1 MNIDPEFV
9 KTTIKFI
16 DDTLEAYKVAGVSPK
31 VGDIWGCENVGDFLC
46 GFFVGGL
53 NGSILSEF
61 HHSQNRD
68 PTEEEHFEILGLV
81 ESRSK
86 EIKEFFSKFNN

>member
-1 MNIDPEFV
+1 MNIDPEFA
-9 KTTIKFI
+9 KNTIKFV
-16 DDTLEAYKVAGVSPK
+16 DETLEAYKTADVEPSVVNK
-31 VGDIWGCENVGDFLC
+31 WDCKNVGDFLC

-53 NGSILSEF
+53 TGSILSEF

-68 PTEEEHFEILGLV
+68 PTGEEHAEIVGLI
-81 ESRSK
+81 ETRSK

>member
-9 KTTIKFI
+9 KTTVEFI
-16 DDTLEAYKVAGVSPK
+16 DQTLEAYKVAGVSTRLTNMWK
-31 VGDIWGCENVGDFLC
+31 CDNAGDFLC
-46 GFFVGGL
+46 GFFVGEL
-53 NGSILSEF
+53 VGSILSAF
-61 HHSQNRD
+61 QYSQKRD
-68 PTEEEHFEILGLV
+68 PTADEHLEIVGLV